1 MVHGTSLAVQWL
13 RCHASTAGD
22 TGSIPVKGTKILHAV
37 CGVAKKKKR
46 EIMHIYYQY
55 TQVRQINTCELG

>member
-37 CGVAKKKKR
+37 CGVAKKKKKKR
-46 EIMHIYYQY
+46 DHAYILSIYSS
-55 TQVRQINTCELG
+55 

>member
-37 CGVAKKKKR
+37 CGVAKKKKKKR
-46 EIMHIYYQY
+46 EINQEIIAQS
-55 TQVRQINTCELG
+55 